1 MTELAITDISP
12 PPAIHNPPI
21 GSTPSIPTKPLFIR
35 DIIRIVAAY
44 YRLSPQEITGRS
56 RRWPM
61 LKPRYMAIY
70 LAHKLT
76 GKSSPFI
83 GRYMGNRDHTTILA
97 SLSKMETM
105 VETNEGVAL
114 EYRYFHDMI
123 VAEYGL

>member
-76 GKSSPFI
+76 GKSSTFI

-97 SLSKMETM
+97 SLGKMEKMIAGPSWT
-105 VETNEGVAL
+105 AL
-114 EYRYFHDMI
+114 EYQYLHDMI
-123 VAEYGL
+123 VSEYGL